1 MNLII
6 FGPPGSG
13 KGTYASMLEERL
25 GIVKISAGDM
35 VRETIKS
42 GSELGKKMKTYSDK
56 GQLAPDD
63 LIIKMIK
70 ERISK
75 PDCKE
80 KGFILDGFPRTI
92 LQTEALD
99 KFAKIDGI
107 INLDVPEWVIVAR
120 LSNRRTCK
128 KCDAIFNVKY
138 LKPKVEGICDNCGGE
153 LFQRDDDRE
162 EVIKERIEIY
172 KNETQPL
179 LEYYKKKKIPFIV
192 SGASKPEIP
201 PEPIVDEI
209 MENMKKAKWIK

>member
-35 VRETIKS
+35 VREAIKS
-42 GSELGKKMKTYSDK
+42 GSEIGKKMKAYSDK
-56 GQLAPDD
+56 GQLAPDE
-63 LIIKMIK
+63 LVIEMIK
-70 ERISK
+70 ERINK
-75 PDCKE
+75 MDCKK

-92 LQTEALD
+92 NQAEVLD

-120 LSNRRTCK
+120 LSNRVTCK
-128 KCDAIFNVKY
+128 VCKAIFNVKY
-138 LKPKVEGICDNCGGE
+138 YKPKVEGVCDNCGGE
-153 LFQRDDDRE
+153 LIQRDDDKE
-162 EVIKERIEIY
+162 EVVKDRIGVYRKETE
-172 KNETQPL
+172 PL

-209 MENMKKAKWIK
+209 MKNMKKAKWIK